1 MFGHD
6 LIQSFADFQDFSGMN
21 VDFGGLPLKPAHGLM
36 NHDPRIR
43 QRESFAFGSGG
54 QQKGAHAGGLAEADR
69 IDRGFHILHGVIN
82 PQSCR
87 DASARGS

>member
-6 LIQSFADFQDFSGMN
+6 LIESFADFQDLSGMN
-21 VDFGGLPLKPAHGLM
+21 VDFGGLSLKPAHRLVD
-36 NHDPRIR
+36 HDPRIR
-43 QRESFAFGSGG
+43 QGESLAFGSGG
-54 QQKGAHAGGLAEADR
+54 QQQGAHAGGLAEADG

-82 PQSCR
+82 TQSCR